1 MTEKQTVSN
10 CVTSLKR
17 VRAQLHNDSDPSI
30 AAELDRVIQ
39 QFEFCLKQ
47 EAPDPLVVQMARIE
61 GLKAIALVIES
72 VVSIADVVRRLW
84 P

>member
-1 MTEKQTVSN
+1 MTEKQTLSN
-10 CVTSLKR
+10 CVTSLNG
-17 VRAQLHNDSDPSI
+17 VRAQLHNDSDPRI

-39 QFEFCLKQ
+39 QLEFCLKQ

-72 VVSIADVVRRLW
+72 VVNIADVVRRLW